1 MTAAKRPPDVTPP
14 ETAAPAAEPSPAP
27 SPLPSPDPRPLTA
40 LQQRFVQEYRL
51 DGRASA
57 AARRAGYAPASARWS
72 GYKLLRDPRVQALLA
87 PPAPVRMTTVRMEYA
102 AIEELRRLAFANVL
116 DFAIVRP
123 DGALEVD
130 LARLERDRASAI
142 REVTLVERTDP
153 SGATTRITRL
163 KLADKSLALARFLR
177 VCGIEIAAHEKG
189 WEEGVQ
195 DLLSRPEKEVV
206 RRVRDRKA
214 RGWG

>member
-1 MTAAKRPPDVTPP
+1 MAAYR
-14 ETAAPAAEPSPAP
+14 SG
-27 SPLPSPDPRPLTA
+27 SPLYPATKTGGDFPQGGRGRGVCGPERATPQPGRTTTA
-40 LQQRFVQEYRL
+40 HI
-51 DGRASA
+51 
-57 AARRAGYAPASARWS
+57 
-72 GYKLLRDPRVQALLA
+72 
-87 PPAPVRMTTVRMEYA
+87 EYA
-102 AIEELRRLAFANVL
+102 AIEELRRLAFANIL

-123 DGALEVD
+123 DGPLEVD

-189 WEEGVQ
+189 WAEGVQ
-195 DLLSRPEKEVV
+195 ELLSRPEREVV
-206 RRVRDRKA
+206 KRVRDRKA

>member
-1 MTAAKRPPDVTPP
+1 MTNPST
-14 ETAAPAAEPSPAP
+14 PSPVPAT
-27 SPLPSPDPRPLTA
+27 DPRPLTA

-72 GYKLLRDPRVQALLA
+72 GYKLLRDPRVRALLA
-87 PPAPVRMTTVRMEYA
+87 VADPARTEYGYDEYE
-102 AIEELRRLAFANVL
+102 AIDELGRLAFANVL
-116 DFAIVRP
+116 DFAVVRP
-123 DGALEVD
+123 DGSLEVD
-130 LARLERDRASAI
+130 LARLERGRASAI

-153 SGATTRITRL
+153 SGATTRVTRL

-177 VCGIEIAAHEKG
+177 VCGVENAARQRG

-195 DLLSRPEKEVV
+195 ELLNEPEEFLLDRARMRKEYG
-206 RRVRDRKA
+206 
-214 RGWG
+214 RG

>member
-1 MTAAKRPPDVTPP
+1 M
-14 ETAAPAAEPSPAP
+14 
-27 SPLPSPDPRPLTA
+27 
-40 LQQRFVQEYRL
+40 QQRFVQEYRL

-87 PPAPVRMTTVRMEYA
+87 TPQPGRTTNARIEYA
-102 AIEELRRLAFANVL
+102 AIEELRRLAFANIL

-189 WEEGVQ
+189 WAEGVQ
-195 DLLSRPEKEVV
+195 ELLTRPEAEIVE
-206 RRVRDRKA
+206 RARDRKA